1 MAMKTRTVGLAAML
15 ALAACTEGGPDV
27 AGAPDVAPGDPA
39 VYAPEGWPL
48 KIGDR
53 MSLREHSRFLLTRH
67 RLPLPPPGESAA
79 GFMGPHPITSPW
91 GSYVSGMHLVEGRVY
106 APLFQGDPKVGE
118 YPMVYLGH
126 FRRRFN
132 EGLRRTESDLPP
144 EYHGRIEYYPLPPPA
159 PRIIGEP
166 LPIVV
171 IPPGTWSA
179 DGRQLKPDPDFLPH
193 PIDAL
198 MWPDYA
204 GRRN

>member
-1 MAMKTRTVGLAAML
+1 MKTRTAGLAAIL

-53 MSLREHSRFLLTRH
+53 MSSSELSRFLLTRH

-79 GFMGPHPITSPW
+79 GFIVNHPLPSPW
-91 GSYVSGMHLVEGRVY
+91 SDYVSGMHLVEGRVY
-106 APLFQGDPKVGE
+106 APLFQVDPKVGE

-126 FRRRFN
+126 FRRRFH
-132 EGLRRTESDLPP
+132 EVLRATESDLPP

-166 LPIVV
+166 LPRVV
-171 IPPGTWSA
+171 IPAGAWSA
-179 DGRQLKPDPDFLPH
+179 DGRQLKPYPDAVTFPVNPLV
-193 PIDAL
+193 
-198 MWPDYA
+198 WPDYTA
-204 GRRN
+204 RRN